1 MDIFTHHP
9 SSRIVIVFWPPSNL
23 CDAFLHKFPST
34 TQPSNIS
41 KMSVDELLNG
51 IILSLGQ
58 TEASVLSAQQKF
70 ITESEEL
77 LPTMVKDLLAKS
89 SEDLEGMSLLSLKEN
104 ALLSYVNNLVLVLL
118 AHLERMQEGTDSE
131 KLELLKLKAV
141 QSTVE
146 QRACLEKGVK
156 PLEKKLSYQLEK
168 MVRSFHR
175 MEEDN
180 AKLEAK
186 INEQVE
192 NETAEP
198 ANSESESDSDSESDS
213 EEDEDALSYKPDSSA
228 LAKMTK
234 KPYKKKE
241 SEADE
246 KYRPP
251 KISAAAPPRTFS
263 DKAAPKNHTR
273 KLQSMEEYLAESSDL
288 PQAESS
294 IGATILDHGRGGVKT
309 AKDTKREKEIQK
321 YEESNFTRL
330 PSTATKKTFKQ
341 KMAERTNNFAGE
353 DWSMFNNKRNLKE
366 GTSRKRKAG
375 SAWDR
380 VKRRQN

>member
-1 MDIFTHHP
+1 
-9 SSRIVIVFWPPSNL
+9 
-23 CDAFLHKFPST
+23 
-34 TQPSNIS
+34 
-41 KMSVDELLNG
+41 MSVDELLNG

-192 NETAEP
+192 NGTAEP
-198 ANSESESDSDSESDS
+198 AESESDSDSESDS

>member
-1 MDIFTHHP
+1 
-9 SSRIVIVFWPPSNL
+9 
-23 CDAFLHKFPST
+23 
-34 TQPSNIS
+34 
-41 KMSVDELLNG
+41 MSVDELLNG

>member
-1 MDIFTHHP
+1 
-9 SSRIVIVFWPPSNL
+9 
-23 CDAFLHKFPST
+23 
-34 TQPSNIS
+34 
-41 KMSVDELLNG
+41 MSVDELLNG
-51 IILSLGQ
+51 IILSVGQ
-58 TEASVLSAQQKF
+58 TEASVENANQKF
-70 ITESEEL
+70 ITETEEL

-89 SEDLEGMSLLSLKEN
+89 NEDLEGMSLLALKEN

-118 AHLERMQEGTDSE
+118 SHLERLQDGADSD

-186 INEQVE
+186 INERVE
-192 NETAEP
+192 NGDGAED
-198 ANSESESDSDSESDS
+198 SDSDSDSQSDSDSED
-213 EEDEDALSYKPDSSA
+213 EDDALSYKPDSSA
-228 LAKMTK
+228 LAKMSK

-241 SEADE
+241 SETGE

-263 DKAAPKNHTR
+263 DKAGPKNHTR

-288 PQAESS
+288 PQSESS

-353 DWSMFNNKRNLKE
+353 DWSMFNNKRNMRD

-375 SAWDR
+375 TAWDR
-380 VKRRQN
+380 AKRRQT

>member
-1 MDIFTHHP
+1 
-9 SSRIVIVFWPPSNL
+9 
-23 CDAFLHKFPST
+23 
-34 TQPSNIS
+34 
-41 KMSVDELLNG
+41 MSVDELLNG

-58 TEASVLSAQQKF
+58 TETSVQSAQQKF
-70 ITESEEL
+70 ITESKVL

-89 SEDLEGMSLLSLKEN
+89 NEELEGMSLLALKEN
-104 ALLSYVNNLVLVLL
+104 ALLSYVNNLVLILL
-118 AHLERMQEGTDSE
+118 THLERLQEGADSD
-131 KLELLKLKAV
+131 KLELMKLKAV

-192 NETAEP
+192 NGAAPLEDSG
-198 ANSESESDSDSESDS
+198 SESDSQSDSDSE
-213 EEDEDALSYKPDSSA
+213 EDDDALSYKPDSSA
-228 LAKMTK
+228 LAKMSK
-234 KPYKKKE
+234 KPYKNQSSK
-241 SEADE
+241 SDE

-251 KISAAAPPRTFS
+251 KISAAAPPRTFD

-294 IGATILDHGRGGVKT
+294 IGATILEHGRGGVKT
-309 AKDTKREKEIQK
+309 ARDSKREKEIQK

-341 KMAERTNNFAGE
+341 KMAERANNFAGE
-353 DWSMFNNKRNLKE
+353 DWSIFNNKRNLKD

-375 SAWDR
+375 TAWDR
-380 VKRRQN
+380 AKRRQT